1 MFQEETDLVSYPQAF
16 HRWAMMSCSLSGK
29 QDKEAG
35 EEWVGGT
42 GAHTE
47 KQPAV
52 NNPEDSLPRKA
63 VAPPEPF
70 SCEG

>member
-1 MFQEETDLVSYPQAF
+1 
-16 HRWAMMSCSLSGK
+16 MMSCSLSGK